1 MPLYNRM
8 ANWNLGRGR
17 FLALFSLLGLSVQAC
32 DCGGVL
38 KNWSADAVQNSWA
51 VARVR
56 VDSMASIDQTRCWVY
71 FRGLELLWGDLPSPM
86 KIGYDCQS
94 SCAMVFLPGEE
105 WLLYLDRQADKS
117 LGLHFCSRS
126 RKKPRGTEIDEGI
139 VASRIT
145 YAEELGNIKA
155 TFPVRKFM
163 AVAAW
168 EKLEKGTVRSLHE
181 RRVMPY
187 PDRKEAA
194 VLLGIS
200 AAVFFLIW
208 WILKRWLFR

>member
-1 MPLYNRM
+1 
-8 ANWNLGRGR
+8 
-17 FLALFSLLGLSVQAC
+17 
-32 DCGGVL
+32 
-38 KNWSADAVQNSWA
+38 
-51 VARVR
+51 
-56 VDSMASIDQTRCWVY
+56 
-71 FRGLELLWGDLPSPM
+71 
-86 KIGYDCQS
+86 
-94 SCAMVFLPGEE
+94 
-105 WLLYLDRQADKS
+105 
-117 LGLHFCSRS
+117 
-126 RKKPRGTEIDEGI
+126 
-139 VASRIT
+139 
-145 YAEELGNIKA
+145 
-155 TFPVRKFM
+155 M